1 MKETKKIFNILVLNP
16 AASSAYV
23 AAAVLAVA
31 VSSAAA
37 AAAAAAA
44 APLIVAYVLVA
55 ASDLPNNIIDVK
67 KQKNKKIASRKT
79 NLSCT
84 NLRE

>member
-31 VSSAAA
+31 VSSA

>member
-31 VSSAAA
+31 VSSAA